1 MKRLFLCIFIFLAMN
16 TSLQAAVSGSDST
29 HIEIHGENLGKNIVL
44 SKNSSSTITFI
55 AYGIHGFTNKF
66 YLDNKYIGV
75 AEKIGVHT
83 YTYYNNLQK
92 ETGYKYDIKYDLPA
106 ANISEGNHS
115 WFLKFDN
122 GTSVIT
128 TQNFSFE
135 IINQTIDKNAC
146 SHQSTTIYLE
156 CFSPKRWEK
165 STDSGVSWSNI
176 SCTKHQYTESNPSA
190 GKVKYRALNGDNTYS
205 DVVTI
210 TYVDAVPSTIQALPA
225 TSTKTVEESITLT
238 ADVVDDN
245 YSYQWKKG
253 GTDISGATGRTY
265 TISSIKSSDAG
276 DYTCYVSNG
285 CNGVTTTTATLSVNK
300 CAQTID
306 FPEIPV
312 QTYSSGLT
320 YTLPKTTNKGLTIT
334 YQSMNTSVA
343 TVSGNVLT
351 IKAPG
356 TAIISASQVGNA
368 DYLEATQVSRTL
380 TVNKRNQV
388 ITFDELPEKTYEDL
402 PFTLPQKTDEGLTIS
417 YTSTNTAVAT
427 VSGNTVTILKPG
439 TTDIIA
445 SQAGDATHYAATEV
459 SQTLTVKKAAQAIT
473 FGSLA
478 SKTYGDAPFELNN
491 VTNKNLAITY
501 TSSDASVA
509 SISGNMVTIRKP
521 GTVTITASQPGN
533 AYYLAAASVSQTL
546 TIKKANQSINLAALE
561 SRPYGSADFALPA
574 QTDKGQTITYVS
586 SNTEVATINGNIVHI
601 TGAGTTEITATQE
614 GNEYYNAAPTVSQT
628 LTVTKAYQTIN
639 FPNLPSCVYGQE
651 PILLNAT
658 VNSDVTIEYESSN
671 PSIASINGNELTI
684 HNAGQCYIT
693 ASAAGNNNYYTAT
706 PVERTL
712 IVSKAQ
718 ANISFAP
725 LEGEYIYGDSPIA
738 LIANSDAGQVS
749 FTSSNPA
756 KLLIAGTNAI
766 IQGAGQFTITAMLT
780 GDANHKPASV
790 SQEITINKAAL
801 TITANNSSRLYGD
814 DNPVFTYTFNGF
826 VNGDTKADIS
836 AAVQVSSSATKLSP
850 VGTYEIVPTASNDDN
865 YTISCRKGVLTIEQA
880 PLIISSSASR
890 EYGEKNPE
898 FTFIYSGFKNN
909 ENSNVLTS
917 VPQAYTTAKKTS
929 PVGTY
934 PVYISGASAQNYSCS
949 YEDGTLTITKA
960 PLTITVQPASREYGE
975 NNPEFSFAYSGFKNN
990 ENSDVLSTLP
1000 QATTT
1005 ATQTSSVGTY
1015 SISAAGAEA
1024 QNYNAIYVDGILTIT
1039 KAPLTISAK
1048 PSIREYG
1055 DENSTFEV
1063 QCTGLKNEESSD
1075 VLSVRPQI
1083 TTTATPSSTVGTYPI
1098 YVSSADALNYAISY
1112 EEGVLTII
1120 KAPLTIR
1127 ALDATRKRLEENPQ
1141 FQLSITGFKLG
1152 ETKEVL
1158 EQLPTIQCDANANSP
1173 AGIYPI
1179 VLLNDGYATNYE
1191 YTLINGLLTVEKLQY
1206 TLTVLSQ
1213 DQTMGTVTGSGVY
1226 EEESLVRIFA
1236 TPKAGYYFTQWS
1248 DGNTNNPRD
1257 ILLNTDMTFEA
1268 QFAACYMGCI
1278 NESYL
1283 AIGGSGL
1290 GVMTTD
1296 DNSVWTYN
1304 SQYGAYG
1311 KKQGGGIGHLFTPIL
1326 DMSDVVGATISFQH
1340 AHKFAGTPSS
1350 ELTLWV
1356 TPNYKGSWTSSEWH
1370 QITIYP
1376 YTTNNDWN
1384 FVNVSINIPAEYV
1397 GQQTVFAFQYISTAS
1412 VYSTWEI
1419 KNLNIS
1425 ADCRTMR
1432 YQLLVSCDSQKGTIE
1447 GESGIFEEGTIH
1459 TYYANP
1465 KQGYHFTCWND
1476 GNIENPRAF
1485 VVNSDASYVALFA
1498 ADISTAE
1505 DTVIVST
1512 TSNSATITT
1521 PMVDAENVYSYRL
1534 AICQN
1539 GDTVCVL
1546 SLDAEGHLTGIDFHS
1561 APARQIPKQS
1571 KDEAQTGGLNIPVS
1585 GLASGTTYHYTL
1597 DALDADD
1604 NIIERREGDF
1614 TTEGSQSIENTNA
1627 ERMIPYAEKVMING
1641 QILIL
1646 RNGKT
1651 YTMQGQEVK

>member
-1 MKRLFLCIFIFLAMN
+1 MKKILFFFLTALFSIYSSQMLAKTVTITQDTPSQGTHEGAPVYVLLSTDKLTVKNGDIIWYETSAKIFTTSTQIDLSTLN
-16 TSLQAAVSGSDST
+16 TDVYYRMRISSRILYIYVVSQDNSKAGTTCSKTSKT
-29 HIEIHGENLGKNIVL
+29 IVL
-44 SKNSSSTITFI
+44 WTKGLNV
-55 AYGIHGFTNKF
+55 
-66 YLDNKYIGV
+66 L
-75 AEKIGVHT
+75 
-83 YTYYNNLQK
+83 
-92 ETGYKYDIKYDLPA
+92 
-106 ANISEGNHS
+106 
-115 WFLKFDN
+115 
-122 GTSVIT
+122 
-128 TQNFSFE
+128 
-135 IINQTIDKNAC
+135 
-146 SHQSTTIYLE
+146 
-156 CFSPKRWEK
+156 RWERSRDGG
-165 STDSGVSWSNI
+165 STWTNI
-176 SCTKHQYTESNPSA
+176 ACTSYKYTESNPTA
-190 GKVKYRALNGDNTYS
+190 GTAKYRVLGIDNTYS

-225 TSTKTVEESITLT
+225 TSTKTVDESITLT
-238 ADVVDDN
+238 ADVEDN
-245 YSYQWKKG
+245 GYSYQWKKN
-253 GTDISGATGRTY
+253 GTDISGATQSAY
-265 TISSIKSSDAG
+265 TISTIKSSHAG
-276 DYTCYVSNG
+276 NYTCYVSNG
-285 CNGVTTTTATLSVNK
+285 CNGITTTVAKLTVNK

-343 TVSGNVLT
+343 TVNGNVLT

-356 TAIISASQVGNA
+356 TAIISATQVGNA
-368 DYLEATQVSRTL
+368 DYLEATQISRTL
-380 TVNKRNQV
+380 TVNKRSQV
-388 ITFDELPEKTYEDL
+388 ITFGELPEKTYEDL
-402 PFTLPQKTDEGLTIS
+402 PFTLPQKTNEGLSIS
-417 YTSTNTAVAT
+417 YRSTNTSVAT
-427 VSGNTVTILKPG
+427 ISGNTVTIIKPG

-445 SQAGDATHYAATEV
+445 SQAGDATHYAAAEV
-459 SQTLTVKKAAQAIT
+459 SRTLVVKKAAQEIT
-473 FGSLA
+473 FAALA
-478 SKTYGDAPFELNN
+478 SKTYGDAPFALNQ
-491 VTNKNLAITY
+491 VSNKNLTISY

-509 SISGNMVTIRKP
+509 SISGNMVTIHKP

-533 AYYLAAASVSQTL
+533 AYYLAATSVSQTL
-546 TIKKANQSINLAALE
+546 TIKKADQSINLPALE

-601 TGAGTTEITATQE
+601 TGAGTTQITATQE

-651 PILLNAT
+651 SILLNAT

-766 IQGAGQFTITAMLT
+766 IQGAGQFTITAMIT

-890 EYGEKNPE
+890 EYGEENPE

-917 VPQAYTTAKKTS
+917 IPQAYTTAKKAS

-949 YEDGTLTITKA
+949 YEDGTLTIT
-960 PLTITVQPASREYGE
+960 
-975 NNPEFSFAYSGFKNN
+975 
-990 ENSDVLSTLP
+990 
-1000 QATTT
+1000 
-1005 ATQTSSVGTY
+1005 
-1015 SISAAGAEA
+1015 
-1024 QNYNAIYVDGILTIT
+1024 
-1039 KAPLTISAK
+1039 
-1048 PSIREYG
+1048 
-1055 DENSTFEV
+1055 
-1063 QCTGLKNEESSD
+1063 
-1075 VLSVRPQI
+1075 
-1083 TTTATPSSTVGTYPI
+1083 
-1098 YVSSADALNYAISY
+1098 
-1112 EEGVLTII
+1112 

-1226 EEESLVRIFA
+1226 EEEALVRIFA

-1465 KQGYHFTCWND
+1465 KQGYHFSCWND

-1561 APARQIPKQS
+1561 APARQIPQQS

-1585 GLASGTTYHYTL
+1585 GLAPGTTYHYTL

-1604 NIIERREGDF
+1604 NIIERREGDL
-1614 TTEGSQSIENTNA
+1614 TTEGPQSIENTNA
-1627 ERMIPYAEKVMING
+1627 ERMIPYAEKVIIND
-1641 QILIL
+1641 QIFIL
-1646 RNGKT
+1646 RGEKV
-1651 YTMQGQEVK
+1651 YTLQGQEVK

>member
-1 MKRLFLCIFIFLAMN
+1 MKRLLTACILTFCTL
-16 TSLQAAVSGSDST
+16 SLFADMYADSS
-29 HIEIHGENLGKNIVL
+29 HIKIKGFNVDPYVVAKPN
-44 SKNSSSTITFI
+44 STISFYEYGASTYSTSNY
-55 AYGIHGFTNKF
+55 AYI
-66 YLDNKYIGV
+66 DNDTHNHEIV
-75 AEKIGVHT
+75 EIINT
-83 YTYYNNLQK
+83 YVNANNMRRWNL
-92 ETGYKYDIKYDLPA
+92 KYDILA
-106 ANISEGNHS
+106 SEIGEGAHTWRFHNH
-115 WFLKFDN
+115 KGDN
-122 GTSVIT
+122 KNFTLNFQT
-128 TQNFSFE
+128 TNQNS
-135 IINQTIDKNAC
+135 C
-146 SHQSTTIYLE
+146 SRQSKTIYIE
-156 CFSPKRWEK
+156 CYSPKRWEK
-165 STDSGVSWSNI
+165 SENSGISWSNI
-176 SCTKHQYTESNPSA
+176 SCTSNRYTESNPSA
-190 GKVKYRALNGDNTYS
+190 GKVMYRALNGDNTYS

-210 TYVDAVPSTIQALPA
+210 TYVDAVPSTIQALPT
-225 TSTKTVEESITLT
+225 TSTKTVDESITFE
-238 ADVVDDN
+238 ADVEDDG

-253 GTDISGATGRTY
+253 GTGISGATNRTY
-265 TISSIKSSDAG
+265 TISTIKSSHAG
-276 DYTCYVSNG
+276 NYTCEVSNG
-285 CNGVTTTTATLSVNK
+285 CNEVTTTTATLTVNK
-300 CAQTID
+300 CAQVID
-306 FPEIPV
+306 FPEMPALIYE
-312 QTYSSGLT
+312 TGLT
-320 YTLPKTTNKGLTIT
+320 YTLPKTTDKGLTIT

-356 TAIISASQVGNA
+356 TAIIAASQVGDA

-380 TVNKRNQV
+380 TVNKRSQI

-417 YTSTNTAVAT
+417 YTSTNPTVAT

-439 TTDIIA
+439 STDIIA
-445 SQAGDATHYAATEV
+445 SQAGDATHYPAADV
-459 SQTLTVKKAAQAIT
+459 SQTLVVKKAAQEIT
-473 FGSLA
+473 FGALS
-478 SKTYGDAPFELNN
+478 SKTYGDAPFELNK
-491 VTNKNLAITY
+491 VSNKNLTIVY
-501 TSSDASVA
+501 TSSDASIA
-509 SISGNMVTIRKP
+509 SVEGNVVTINHP

-533 AYYLAAASVSQTL
+533 AYYLAATSVSQTL
-546 TIKKANQSINLAALE
+546 TIKKADQSINLPALE

-601 TGAGTTEITATQE
+601 TGAGTTQITATQE

-628 LTVTKAYQTIN
+628 LTVTKAYQTIS

-651 PILLNAT
+651 SILLNAT

-890 EYGEKNPE
+890 EYGEENPE

-917 VPQAYTTAKKTS
+917 IPQAYTTAKKTS

-960 PLTITVQPASREYGE
+960 PLTITVQSASREYGE

-1024 QNYNAIYVDGILTIT
+1024 QNYSAIYADGVLTIT

-1055 DENSTFEV
+1055 AENSTFEV

-1075 VLSVRPQI
+1075 VLSIRPQI
-1083 TTTATPSSTVGTYPI
+1083 TTTATPSSPVGTYPI

-1226 EEESLVRIFA
+1226 EEEALVRIFA

-1512 TSNSATITT
+1512 TSNSAMIKT

-1561 APARQIPKQS
+1561 APARQIPQQS

-1585 GLASGTTYHYTL
+1585 GLAPGTTYHYTL

-1614 TTEGSQSIENTNA
+1614 TTEGPQSIENTNA
-1627 ERMIPYAEKVMING
+1627 ERMIPYAEKVIING
-1641 QILIL
+1641 QIFIL
-1646 RNGKT
+1646 RGEKV
-1651 YTMQGQEVK
+1651 YTLTGAEVK

>member
-1 MKRLFLCIFIFLAMN
+1 M
-16 TSLQAAVSGSDST
+16 
-29 HIEIHGENLGKNIVL
+29 
-44 SKNSSSTITFI
+44 
-55 AYGIHGFTNKF
+55 
-66 YLDNKYIGV
+66 
-75 AEKIGVHT
+75 
-83 YTYYNNLQK
+83 
-92 ETGYKYDIKYDLPA
+92 
-106 ANISEGNHS
+106 
-115 WFLKFDN
+115 
-122 GTSVIT
+122 
-128 TQNFSFE
+128 
-135 IINQTIDKNAC
+135 
-146 SHQSTTIYLE
+146 
-156 CFSPKRWEK
+156 
-165 STDSGVSWSNI
+165 
-176 SCTKHQYTESNPSA
+176 
-190 GKVKYRALNGDNTYS
+190 
-205 DVVTI
+205 
-210 TYVDAVPSTIQALPA
+210 
-225 TSTKTVEESITLT
+225 
-238 ADVVDDN
+238 
-245 YSYQWKKG
+245 
-253 GTDISGATGRTY
+253 
-265 TISSIKSSDAG
+265 
-276 DYTCYVSNG
+276 
-285 CNGVTTTTATLSVNK
+285 
-300 CAQTID
+300 
-306 FPEIPV
+306 
-312 QTYSSGLT
+312 
-320 YTLPKTTNKGLTIT
+320 
-334 YQSMNTSVA
+334 
-343 TVSGNVLT
+343 
-351 IKAPG
+351 
-356 TAIISASQVGNA
+356 
-368 DYLEATQVSRTL
+368 
-380 TVNKRNQV
+380 
-388 ITFDELPEKTYEDL
+388 
-402 PFTLPQKTDEGLTIS
+402 
-417 YTSTNTAVAT
+417 
-427 VSGNTVTILKPG
+427 
-439 TTDIIA
+439 
-445 SQAGDATHYAATEV
+445 
-459 SQTLTVKKAAQAIT
+459 
-473 FGSLA
+473 
-478 SKTYGDAPFELNN
+478 
-491 VTNKNLAITY
+491 
-501 TSSDASVA
+501 
-509 SISGNMVTIRKP
+509 
-521 GTVTITASQPGN
+521 
-533 AYYLAAASVSQTL
+533 
-546 TIKKANQSINLAALE
+546 
-561 SRPYGSADFALPA
+561 
-574 QTDKGQTITYVS
+574 
-586 SNTEVATINGNIVHI
+586 
-601 TGAGTTEITATQE
+601 
-614 GNEYYNAAPTVSQT
+614 
-628 LTVTKAYQTIN
+628 
-639 FPNLPSCVYGQE
+639 
-651 PILLNAT
+651 
-658 VNSDVTIEYESSN
+658 
-671 PSIASINGNELTI
+671 
-684 HNAGQCYIT
+684 
-693 ASAAGNNNYYTAT
+693 
-706 PVERTL
+706 
-712 IVSKAQ
+712 
-718 ANISFAP
+718 
-725 LEGEYIYGDSPIA
+725 
-738 LIANSDAGQVS
+738 
-749 FTSSNPA
+749 
-756 KLLIAGTNAI
+756 
-766 IQGAGQFTITAMLT
+766 
-780 GDANHKPASV
+780 
-790 SQEITINKAAL
+790 
-801 TITANNSSRLYGD
+801 
-814 DNPVFTYTFNGF
+814 
-826 VNGDTKADIS
+826 
-836 AAVQVSSSATKLSP
+836 
-850 VGTYEIVPTASNDDN
+850 
-865 YTISCRKGVLTIEQA
+865 
-880 PLIISSSASR
+880 
-890 EYGEKNPE
+890 
-898 FTFIYSGFKNN
+898 
-909 ENSNVLTS
+909 
-917 VPQAYTTAKKTS
+917 
-929 PVGTY
+929 
-934 PVYISGASAQNYSCS
+934 
-949 YEDGTLTITKA
+949 
-960 PLTITVQPASREYGE
+960 
-975 NNPEFSFAYSGFKNN
+975 
-990 ENSDVLSTLP
+990 
-1000 QATTT
+1000 
-1005 ATQTSSVGTY
+1005 
-1015 SISAAGAEA
+1015 
-1024 QNYNAIYVDGILTIT
+1024 
-1039 KAPLTISAK
+1039 
-1048 PSIREYG
+1048 
-1055 DENSTFEV
+1055 
-1063 QCTGLKNEESSD
+1063 
-1075 VLSVRPQI
+1075 
-1083 TTTATPSSTVGTYPI
+1083 GTYPI

-1158 EQLPTIQCDANANSP
+1158 EQLPTIQCEANANSP

-1561 APARQIPKQS
+1561 APARQIPQQS

-1585 GLASGTTYHYTL
+1585 GLAHGTTYHYTL

-1627 ERMIPYAEKVMING
+1627 ERMIPYAEKVIIND
-1641 QILIL
+1641 QIFIL
-1646 RNGKT
+1646 RGEKV
-1651 YTMQGQEVK
+1651 YSIDGRKVK